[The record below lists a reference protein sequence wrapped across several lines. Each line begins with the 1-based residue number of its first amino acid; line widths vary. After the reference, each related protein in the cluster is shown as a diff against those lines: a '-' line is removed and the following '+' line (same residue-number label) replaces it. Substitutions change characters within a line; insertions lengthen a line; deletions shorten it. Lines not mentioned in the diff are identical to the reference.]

1 MRKTLLNKIKL
12 TLAAEDFSKCYGILI
27 LENGDSV
34 INIDQSKIPS
44 DFMNRLKKWYEEY
57 YPYTGMSLKEL
68 ESKREHTEKLDKI
81 GIDLLNE
88 IYKNGIFNDLNIDR
102 YVYYSRG
109 IDKPILELN

>member
-57 YPYTGMSLKEL
+57 YNTGEDFKEYFD
-68 ESKREHTEKLDKI
+68 EFST
-81 GIDLLNE
+81 
-88 IYKNGIFNDLNIDR
+88 
-102 YVYYSRG
+102 
-109 IDKPILELN
+109 